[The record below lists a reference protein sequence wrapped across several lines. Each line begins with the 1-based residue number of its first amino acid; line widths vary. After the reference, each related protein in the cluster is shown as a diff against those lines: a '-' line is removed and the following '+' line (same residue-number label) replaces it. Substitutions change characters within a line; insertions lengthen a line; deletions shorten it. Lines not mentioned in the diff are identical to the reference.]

1 LTNDPLKTTFRSKEI
16 AMFKFLKR
24 RPKFSAAEL
33 KSERED
39 QVELSSADQA
49 GYIYLKRT
57 HESSRGRMDSSG
69 LR

>member
-1 LTNDPLKTTFRSKEI
+1 
-16 AMFKFLKR
+16 MFKFLKR